1 VIGQARNR
9 SPMKP
14 GPLAGMVAPPD
25 DPRLQGLVE
34 ALCAA
39 GRGQVRAVLLYGS
52 HVQASEP
59 DRFSAYDLIVVVDA
73 YRDFYDGLAAAGR
86 MRRPPRLMT
95 AWSNVL
101 LPTSV
106 SFDPGRPDEAVG
118 KCQIVSQV
126 HLRQALG
133 PHSKDHFLKGRTV
146 QRLALV
152 WARAEAE
159 ANDVL
164 DALRQART
172 DTVRWVRPYLAC
184 PFTPEDFGEMMLRVS
199 YAAEI
204 RPESSARVSEV
215 FEAQRGTLVAI
226 AGEAIATGISRGDI
240 VERDGGWEWR
250 RPPGFWARAATTGY
264 FTRSKARATLRWGKH
279 IATFEDW
286 PFYIVRKLERRAGL
300 RVEVTER
307 EKRWPFVFLWPK
319 LFVVLRE
326 LRRIRHSGDPTGGAS
341 SA

>member
-1 VIGQARNR
+1 VIGQDRNR
-9 SPMKP
+9 SATTLA
-14 GPLAGMVAPPD
+14 PLAGMVAPPD
-25 DPRLQGLVE
+25 DPGLHGLVE

-39 GRGQVRAVLLYGS
+39 GRGQVRAILLYGS

-59 DRFSAYDLIVVVDA
+59 DRFSAYDLIVAVDG
-73 YRDFYDGLAAAGR
+73 YREFYDGLAEAGR
-86 MRRPPRLMT
+86 MRRAPGLMA

-118 KCQIVSQV
+118 KCQIVSQA
-126 HLRQALG
+126 HLARALG

-152 WARAEAE
+152 WARGQSEAD
-159 ANDVL
+159 AVL
-164 DALRQART
+164 NALRQARA
-172 DTVRWVRPYLAC
+172 DTVRWVRPYLSD
-184 PFTPEDFGEMMLRVS
+184 PFTPEDFGEAMLRVS

-226 AGEAIATGISRGDI
+226 ADEAIATGISRGEI
-240 VERDGGWEWR
+240 VERDGAWAWR
-250 RPPGFWARAATTGY
+250 HRPGFWTRAATAGY
-264 FTRSKARATLRWGKH
+264 FARSKARATLRWGKH
-279 IATFEDW
+279 IATYEDW

-319 LFVVLRE
+319 LFLVLRE
-326 LRRIRHSGDPTGGAS
+326 LRRGRRPGDPTGGTS